1 MSTNVLESNDVTVL
15 IDEENIRNK
24 RVYINEQG
32 NRGEVLCN
40 LSIKNKTLIDWEI
53 LKLKRDQS
61 YLEIL
66 NNHIPGK
73 AFIVH
78 NSIQRL
84 DERLKSEISKTKA
97 KLKRLN
103 RKGTKQQREKFK
115 NSWKKFAILNS
126 DIVTAQQWQDKIT
139 TLERKNTDLEEVNCD
154 LGNQVENWTRDYAK
168 LEQSKKILFEEMV
181 EEMESEIDKGKENSK
196 KMNVEIKKL
205 KRLDGR
211 VTHKLTPLETV
222 SNKQRK
228 RRISEFS
235 SNAQKALWFSEAF
248 GFHLD
253 TMLVTDDHANRYK
266 IPLRETNAQVNVP
279 AQIPVQEPSGCAK
292 HYERLTTDEKAK
304 VESLLFLVDK
314 FGVSDKFVH
323 EMSMVF
329 QDLPRSYVVKECRLK
344 INSNCVILT
353 NSWQLPWGPGFVQR
367 ETGKQIKVDG
377 MCFAIML

>member
-1 MSTNVLESNDVTVL
+1 
-15 IDEENIRNK
+15 
-24 RVYINEQG
+24 
-32 NRGEVLCN
+32 
-40 LSIKNKTLIDWEI
+40 
-53 LKLKRDQS
+53 
-61 YLEIL
+61 
-66 NNHIPGK
+66 
-73 AFIVH
+73 
-78 NSIQRL
+78 
-84 DERLKSEISKTKA
+84 ISKTKA

-126 DIVTAQQWQDKIT
+126 DIVTAEQWQDKIT

-154 LGNQVENWTRDYAK
+154 LGNQVENWTRDYAN

-181 EEMESEIDKGKENSK
+181 EEMESEIDKEKENSK
-196 KMNVEIKKL
+196 KMNAEIKKL

-266 IPLRETNAQVNVP
+266 IPLRETMPKLNMCQP
-279 AQIPVQEPSGCAK
+279 KYQYKSLQGVQSTMNG
-292 HYERLTTDEKAK
+292 
-304 VESLLFLVDK
+304 
-314 FGVSDKFVH
+314 
-323 EMSMVF
+323 
-329 QDLPRSYVVKECRLK
+329 
-344 INSNCVILT
+344 
-353 NSWQLPWGPGFVQR
+353 
-367 ETGKQIKVDG
+367 
-377 MCFAIML
+377 

>member
-78 NSIQRL
+78 NSSQRL
-84 DERLKSEISKTKA
+84 DELPKSEISKTKA

-154 LGNQVENWTRDYAK
+154 FGNQVENWTRD
-168 LEQSKKILFEEMV
+168 
-181 EEMESEIDKGKENSK
+181 
-196 KMNVEIKKL
+196 
-205 KRLDGR
+205 
-211 VTHKLTPLETV
+211 
-222 SNKQRK
+222 
-228 RRISEFS
+228 
-235 SNAQKALWFSEAF
+235 
-248 GFHLD
+248 
-253 TMLVTDDHANRYK
+253 
-266 IPLRETNAQVNVP
+266 
-279 AQIPVQEPSGCAK
+279 
-292 HYERLTTDEKAK
+292 
-304 VESLLFLVDK
+304 
-314 FGVSDKFVH
+314 
-323 EMSMVF
+323 
-329 QDLPRSYVVKECRLK
+329 
-344 INSNCVILT
+344 
-353 NSWQLPWGPGFVQR
+353 
-367 ETGKQIKVDG
+367 
-377 MCFAIML
+377 